1 MNFIKRI
8 EEVDNLEIGNKALN
22 LKRLTKQNINV
33 PKSWVISSEVFMNI
47 LKEKGFNIENK
58 GIYIDGDLRLEEF
71 KTSIAW
77 ILSIIT
83 IAIEVILKEYLD
95 NYILQKEFDTILIY
109 FEKNFKDLLNK

>member
-58 GIYIDGDLRLEEF
+58 GIYIDD
-71 KTSIAW
+71 
-77 ILSIIT
+77 ILD
-83 IAIEVILKEYLD
+83 VR
-95 NYILQKEFDTILIY
+95 IY
-109 FEKNFKDLLNK
+109 FEKKWNRSTKRCNLR